1 MSKDYSV
8 NRFCRQAEKERAI
21 YFETIEEARGFI
33 DTIDLSGDQMVVEKR
48 SGRAYSGPDARK
60 IVGLPDMTVRVK
72 PDHNPDFDIF
82 VQSTSTNRKLISG
95 TRLLLLL

>member
-1 MSKDYSV
+1 VQKAGYTY
-8 NRFCRQAEKERAI
+8 RTGRAH
-21 YFETIEEARGFI
+21 YQLMKTETIQGNKE
-33 DTIDLSGDQMVVEKR
+33 LMVVEKS

-82 VQSTSTNRKLISG
+82 VQSTSTNRKLIAG